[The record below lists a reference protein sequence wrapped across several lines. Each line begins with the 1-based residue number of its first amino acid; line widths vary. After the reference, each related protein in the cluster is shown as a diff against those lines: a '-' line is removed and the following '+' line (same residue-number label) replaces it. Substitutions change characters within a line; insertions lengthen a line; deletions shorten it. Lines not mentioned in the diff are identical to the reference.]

1 MTMGPIEGTVK
12 NGQIIIS
19 DRIDWPDGTRV
30 RIEPV
35 PATSDSGETDPDD
48 LGMSEEAQGGDA
60 ESVARW
66 LAEFDAI
73 PPLQMTPEEEAEWQ
87 AARKAQKEFEMA
99 RFNERA
105 EKLRRMWE

>member
-1 MTMGPIEGTVK
+1 MSAIEGTVK
-12 NGQIIIS
+12 NGQIIPS
-19 DRIDWPDGTRV
+19 ERIDWPDGTRV

-35 PATSDSGETDPDD
+35 PASADGGRTGPDD
-48 LGMSEEAQGGDA
+48 LGMSEGEQEDDP

-87 AARKAQKEFEMA
+87 AARRAQKEFETA
-99 RFNERA
+99 PFNEQT
-105 EKLRRMWE
+105 EKLRRLWE